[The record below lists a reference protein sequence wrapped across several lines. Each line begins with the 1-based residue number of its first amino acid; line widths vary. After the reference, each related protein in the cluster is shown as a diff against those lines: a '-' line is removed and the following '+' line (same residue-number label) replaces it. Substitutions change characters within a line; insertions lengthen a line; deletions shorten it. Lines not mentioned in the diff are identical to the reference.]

1 MSGPARV
8 LTLAPV
14 ARMLKYEFV
23 VVVVWVL
30 VTVLVMYVVMICGKL
45 VMRLKEDLGAVTHTF
60 CVDVLIPGTV
70 L

>member
-8 LTLAPV
+8 LTLAPE

-30 VTVLVMYVVMICGKL
+30 VTVLVMYVVMICG
-45 VMRLKEDLGAVTHTF
+45 RISDETSGRS
-60 CVDVLIPGTV
+60 
-70 L
+70 